1 MEKNEQFQVYFHHL
15 MAVSGG
21 FMGAYAILSRLEVF
35 GSSQTANMI
44 TIIAHLVGKNYYDV
58 LIRVAALVIYAA
70 GIALTILI
78 PRYTHLNNLH
88 ILSIFIDMAALLAT
102 GFIPASADPVMA
114 LYPFFFATAFQWCSF
129 GSVKGYNSA
138 TIFSTNN
145 LRQTVS
151 SFTQYL
157 CTRDPKALDKGIYF
171 GGTLLFFHIGVV
183 CSCLAYMTWGVKAA
197 WVGILPLLLSL
208 GFGVYEITLLDEPRK
223 TKAPLP
229 IRKPN

>member
-1 MEKNEQFQVYFHHL
+1 MEKKEQFQVYFHHL

-58 LIRVAALVIYAA
+58 LIRAAALLIYAA

-78 PRYTHLNNLH
+78 PKYTALKNLH

-102 GFIPASADPVMA
+102 GFILAAANPVVA

-129 GSVKGYNSA
+129 GSVKGYNSS

-151 SFTQYL
+151 SLTQYF
-157 CTRDPKALDKGIYF
+157 CTRDPKALDKGLYF
-171 GGTLLFFHIGVV
+171 GGTLLFFHIGVIY
-183 CSCLAYMTWGVKAA
+183 SCFAYMAWEVKAA
-197 WVGILPLLLSL
+197 WAGLLPLAAAL
-208 GFGVYEITLLDEPRK
+208 GFGIYELTLGQNSVK
-223 TKAPLP
+223 KC
-229 IRKPN
+229 IHIQN